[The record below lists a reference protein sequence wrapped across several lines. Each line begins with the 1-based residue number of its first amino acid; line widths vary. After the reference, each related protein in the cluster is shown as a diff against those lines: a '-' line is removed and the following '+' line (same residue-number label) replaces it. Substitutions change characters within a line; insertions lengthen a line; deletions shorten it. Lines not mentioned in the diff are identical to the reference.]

1 MSSGF
6 AEEASRTRHCS
17 LLPTFARKTN
27 SGSLQQPDRR
37 GMPRAMQAFMSSNLH
52 GASLPQMG
60 SLIVELLARALG
72 ISAGIAVLIASA
84 VALF

>member
-1 MSSGF
+1 
-6 AEEASRTRHCS
+6 
-17 LLPTFARKTN
+17 
-27 SGSLQQPDRR
+27 
-37 GMPRAMQAFMSSNLH
+37 MPRAMQAFMSSNLH